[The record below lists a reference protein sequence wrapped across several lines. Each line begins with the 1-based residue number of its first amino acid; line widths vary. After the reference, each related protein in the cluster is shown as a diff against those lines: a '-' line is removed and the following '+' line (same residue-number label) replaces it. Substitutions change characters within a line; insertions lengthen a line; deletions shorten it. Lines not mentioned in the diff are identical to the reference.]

1 MKFISTNKLNA
12 LHAEFEKCHRNSEDF
27 QSFVEQSK
35 DNDNALCIDIEE
47 IRGFLEG
54 LHDEDYDYLL
64 ECDNDDL
71 EFYGG
76 DYLKRI
82 NFIRMLFGTEGLTLE
97 DIKEDRMHTDYHPSG
112 VLNPEAVR

>member
-1 MKFISTNKLNA
+1 MKFINTNKLNA
-12 LHAEFEKCHRNSEDF
+12 LHDEFEKCHRNNEDF

-35 DNDNALCIDIEE
+35 DSGRALCLDIEA
-47 IRGFLEG
+47 IRGFLEN

-64 ECDNDDL
+64 ECDDEDL

-82 NFIRMLFGTEGLTLE
+82 NFIRRLLGAEGLTVE
-97 DIKEDRMHTDYHPSG
+97 DIKADRRCLDI
-112 VLNPEAVR
+112 N